1 MGVESALQSRSHEYG
16 DEGGASSGSAR
27 RDASIPG
34 GRLRRSR
41 QEAGRFALWF
51 AGTALLSRRS
61 YRQTN
66 VFPERECVSSRGSA
80 KRKRPVRGKIW
91 FRRGC
96 GSLDIS
102 DCSLKGNA
110 SVAGGQRS
118 AAPGVMEDLFPK
130 RNASLDISDCSLK
143 GNASV
148 AGGQRSPRCDGGF
161 VPKRNAGGWIFFGYQ
176 GAGFMGARANKG

>member
-1 MGVESALQSRSHEYG
+1 MNMAMRAAPHQDPLAEMHPYLAG
-16 DEGGASSGSAR
+16 DCVGAGRRPVGLRFGLWAQLYR
-27 RDASIPG
+27 RDVVI
-34 GRLRRSR
+34 
-41 QEAGRFALWF
+41 
-51 AGTALLSRRS
+51 
-61 YRQTN
+61 
-66 VFPERECVSSRGSA
+66 
-80 KRKRPVRGKIW
+80 GKPM
-91 FRRGC
+91 
-96 GSLDIS
+96 
-102 DCSLKGNA
+102 CSLKGNA

>member
-1 MGVESALQSRSHEYG
+1 MCVESALQSRSHEYG

-80 KRKRPVRGKIW
+80 
-91 FRRGC
+91 
-96 GSLDIS
+96 
-102 DCSLKGNA
+102 
-110 SVAGGQRS
+110 
-118 AAPGVMEDLFPK
+118 
-130 RNASLDISDCSLK
+130 
-143 GNASV
+143 
-148 AGGQRSPRCDGGF
+148 QRSPRCNGGF
-161 VPKRNAGGWIFFGYQ
+161 VSEEECEFGHFGLFPERERVSSRGSAQPPVRWRICSEEERGRLDIFRIPRR
-176 GAGFMGARANKG
+176 GFYGRASE